1 MSRAAK
7 LRDLEKRL
15 AKEPDNLGLRV
26 ALAGALCEAG
36 RNGDGVELY
45 RSVAV
50 AYRDQGRTHQALVV
64 CRAVLE
70 IAPGDLGCQALLAE
84 LVASQEAPPAAVE
97 MEAGTPPPREMPD
110 GSDER
115 SVATGTGAGPRQPKA
130 SSVPPMAAPRPSR
143 PSVPVPAPA
152 PRPSMRPSVPLP
164 AGGKAPPSGETTPL
178 PKAVPHHVY
187 DPTAG
192 RERVDLT
199 APPFGGAEG
208 RAQVP
213 GGDLTAPPFG
223 GAEGGA
229 QVPALDP
236 DDLPVVEGAQTRP
249 GADLRRAQVTGLA
262 QAARRIS
269 GLLGPDGAET
279 PRFDDLD
286 DLPTPPPRLPG
297 WTRPATPTEPVDLA
311 SESSGDISG
320 DITGD
325 VPDDGDRTQP
335 RALQDNPLT
344 GPFFAKIPA
353 DKRSAVLARFEARR
367 VRAGTVVIR
376 QGETNHSFFVVI
388 SGTLSIRVDRPDGSL
403 IELEP
408 LTDGDYV
415 GAAALLARQPSAI
428 KVVAAFDCELL
439 ALAARELYEL
449 AGAFPALWAAL
460 KDTAER
466 RFRELDAKLKK

>member
-26 ALAGALCEAG
+26 TLAGALCEAG
-36 RNGDGVELY
+36 RNGDAVELY

-70 IAPGDLGCQALLAE
+70 IAPGDLGCQALLGE
-84 LVASQEAPPAAVE
+84 LVASQEAPPAVE

-115 SVATGTGAGPRQPKA
+115 SVATGTGGGGRQPKA
-130 SSVPPMAAPRPSR
+130 SSIPPLAAPRPLR
-143 PSVPVPAPA
+143 PSVPVPAPG
-152 PRPSMRPSVPLP
+152 PRPSVPVP
-164 AGGKAPPSGETTPL
+164 APGPRPSVPVPAPRPSGETTPL
-178 PKAVPHHVY
+178 PKPVPHHVY

-199 APPFGGAEG
+199 APPFGGADG

-213 GGDLTAPPFG
+213 AI
-223 GAEGGA
+223 
-229 QVPALDP
+229 DP
-236 DDLPVVEGAQTRP
+236 DDDLPAVEGAQTRP
-249 GADLRRAQVTGLA
+249 GADPPRAQVTGLA

-269 GLLGPDGAET
+269 GLLGPDSSET
-279 PRFDDLD
+279 PRFPGEDID

-311 SESSGDISG
+311 REPTGDISG

-325 VPDDGDRTQP
+325 EPDDGDRTQP
-335 RALQDNPLT
+335 RELQDNPLA
-344 GPFFAKIPA
+344 GPFFAKIPPE
-353 DKRSAVLARFEARR
+353 KRAAVLARFEARS

-376 QGETNHSFFVVI
+376 QGETNHPFFIVV

-408 LTDGDYV
+408 ITDGDYV
-415 GAAALLARQPSAI
+415 GHAALLARQPSAI

-466 RFRELDAKLKK
+466 RYRELDAKLKK

>member
-26 ALAGALCEAG
+26 TLAGALCEAG
-36 RNGDGVELY
+36 RNSDAVELY

-50 AYRDQGRTHQALVV
+50 AYRDQGRIHQALVV

-84 LVASQEAPPAAVE
+84 LVATQEAPVAVE
-97 MEAGTPPPREMPD
+97 MEAGTPPLREMPD

-130 SSVPPMAAPRPSR
+130 SSIPPLAAPRPAR

-152 PRPSMRPSVPLP
+152 PRPSTTPFRPSAALT
-164 AGGKAPPSGETTPL
+164 AGGKPPPSGETTPL
-178 PKAVPHHVY
+178 PKPVPHHIY

-192 RERVDLT
+192 RERI
-199 APPFGGAEG
+199 
-208 RAQVP
+208 
-213 GGDLTAPPFG
+213 
-223 GAEGGA
+223 
-229 QVPALDP
+229 DP
-236 DDLPVVEGAQTRP
+236 DPEDLPAVEGAQTRP
-249 GADLRRAQVTGLA
+249 GADPPRAQVTGLA

-269 GLLGPDGAET
+269 GLLGPDSSET
-279 PRFDDLD
+279 PRFGPGEDID

-311 SESSGDISG
+311 NESSGDISG

-325 VPDDGDRTQP
+325 EPDDGDRTQP
-335 RALQDNPLT
+335 RELQDNPLA
-344 GPFFAKIPA
+344 GSFFAKIPA
-353 DKRSAVLARFEARR
+353 DKRAAVFARFEARN

-376 QGETNHSFFVVI
+376 QGETNHPFFIVV

-408 LTDGDYV
+408 ISDGDYV
-415 GAAALLARQPSAI
+415 GQGALLARQPSAI

-439 ALAARELYEL
+439 ALAPRELYEL